1 MQKGVTYQL
10 YAATSPTKNSP
21 DMSIWDLY
29 ATRGF
34 LGNEMFFRDLDTG
47 KAILIYANSRI
58 EVAEALIA
66 ESRLGDGIENL
77 RIAARISPDVAYDV
91 SQALAR
97 YGVK

>member
-1 MQKGVTYQL
+1 MQKGITYQL

-34 LGNEMFFRDLDTG
+34 MGNEMFFRDLDTG

-58 EVAEALIA
+58 EIAEALIG

-77 RIAARISPDVAYDV
+77 RMAARISPEVAGDV